1 MKLPISREYDFDYFV
16 GDVDVSCK
24 IDYEEAERG
33 SRGDYGMQMEPD
45 YPASATLNACFVKG
59 VDIITILSQDQI
71 ELIEEAFLNQ
81 EQE

>member
-1 MKLPISREYDFDYFV
+1 MNINREYDFDYFI

-24 IDYEEAERG
+24 IDFESAERG
-33 SRGDYGMQMEPD
+33 SRTCDGQMEPD
-45 YPASATLNACFVKG
+45 YDAQATLNACFVKG

-81 EQE
+81 EKE